1 MENKVGNKRWVIIF
15 LLFLCYAILYMDRS
29 IMSMAGPS
37 MIEHFDWSA
46 TDFGWASTA
55 FFIGYLLVQI
65 PGGRLA
71 DKFGGGRVVIFGAI
85 FWSIFVFLTPF
96 GYTLLL
102 MMVIR
107 ALMGMGEGVSLPAIH
122 SILGK
127 WVPKKSSGK
136 PTGFVQAGIPFGMAV
151 TMPIATWVILNWSWQ
166 MVFYSFS
173 LLAPI
178 WCILW
183 WKFGRDRPEQYPG
196 ITNAELN
203 YIQEDNDNNNPVL
216 DKSQQFT
223 NKELLTKGSIWLAA
237 FPYFCANY
245 LFFLFMT
252 WLPTYFVNGRGIDL
266 TQGAFFSMLPHLVA
280 IFTYPLGG
288 FLADKISSKLGQNI
302 GRKIVPI
309 VGLTIAG
316 VFLILATRTTGVGSA
331 AALIALSNGFLTL
344 TMGSFFSMPMV
355 FSQRNTGLITGM
367 FTTLGTVAGILAPII
382 SGYIIDFSGH
392 YDYALYI
399 GASIAIFGA
408 IVLATVVK
416 VKPLESKKKRE
427 EKIAV

>member
-1 MENKVGNKRWVIIF
+1 M
-15 LLFLCYAILYMDRS
+15 
-29 IMSMAGPS
+29 
-37 MIEHFDWSA
+37 
-46 TDFGWASTA
+46 
-55 FFIGYLLVQI
+55 
-65 PGGRLA
+65 
-71 DKFGGGRVVIFGAI
+71 
-85 FWSIFVFLTPF
+85 FWSVFVFLTPF

-136 PTGFVQAGIPFGMAV
+136 PTGFVQAGIPFGMAI
-151 TMPIATWVILNWSWQ
+151 TMPIATWIILNWSWQ
-166 MVFYSFS
+166 LVFFSFAF
-173 LLAPI
+173 LAPV
-178 WCILW
+178 WCIIW

-196 ITNAELN
+196 ITKAELN
-203 YIQEDNDNNNPVL
+203 YIQEDNDNNNPIL

-223 NKELLTKGSIWLAA
+223 NKEILTKGSIWLAA

-266 TQGAFFSMLPHLVA
+266 SQSAFFSMLPHLVA

-316 VFLILATRTTGVGSA
+316 VFLILATRMTGVGSA

-367 FTTLGTVAGILAPII
+367 FTTLGTVAGILAPIM

-392 YDYALYI
+392 YDYALYV

-416 VKPLESKKKRE
+416 VKPLASKKRQE
-427 EKIAV
+427 EELAV